1 MLLLSCSHAY
11 SSRLM
16 SRFSCDGCLRRFA
29 LKATVFRQEHFLF
42 WAVPQLIEQCWAQE
56 ADFGRKGRPT
66 SPAGTRWEGEGRY
79 DLLWGGSS
87 LVEAENLVMLLLE
100 SVRSPL
106 GVWSWG
112 SRTDPGVQS
121 LRPRKDTDN
130 TEQPGS
136 CSLMPRARGMARCR
150 SQSWGGDRRQLV

>member
-112 SRTDPGVQS
+112 SRLS
-121 LRPRKDTDN
+121 RPRRG
-130 TEQPGS
+130 QSS
-136 CSLMPRARGMARCR
+136 CEHGVCLCANDRKGPPFASRVRSVVRAAA
-150 SQSWGGDRRQLV
+150 W